1 MHQRLAGVIPD
12 SSDLWEERVR
22 FECSQFEQPLEK
34 VLWERLGLAVG
45 ASLYDNQNMR
55 GLLILFTAM
64 MALTC
69 GLTYGNILDELPGTW
84 RITETTTVNG
94 QTETTS
100 YQQLISKS
108 KGGVLNIVTK
118 EKIGGKTMTTAKQ
131 WLVPGGSWLGLAY
144 NDKGQPARISEGS
157 YTVRG
162 NVVTAEATSEALGG
176 KITESASI
184 RRVTLNKWVQT
195 SVIKQGD
202 ITARRRTV
210 CVRIR

>member
-1 MHQRLAGVIPD
+1 LHQRLAGVIPD